1 MMNLYNLVDYSLFR
15 KYNSNVQYYF
25 NLFYYV
31 LKAGKKMELFRL
43 IAGVV
48 IFIITFY
55 FIITEKYPKSIV
67 SMIGAGLMVI
77 TKVLSEHEAL
87 SIIGHNLEILFLLM
101 GMMMI
106 VEIMSETG
114 IFQWVAI
121 KIAQLVRGNPVKI
134 LVFISIITALFS
146 AVLDNVTTILLVVP
160 VTIFLAKRLEVDP
173 KPFVLLQIFSSN
185 IGGTA
190 TMIGD
195 PPNLIIASLS
205 GLDFNDFI
213 INLGPIIVINMTVL
227 LGSAVWYFK
236 DKLQV
241 SNELK
246 AGIMELSLE
255 RTIKDKK
262 LLIQS
267 LAVFLVVIIGFLTNA
282 VSEFGLAII
291 AILGASLLLFLSKK
305 KPDEI
310 FSKIEWDTLFF
321 FGGLF
326 ILVEGLENLGII
338 AKLSE
343 FLLVLTNKNVHIAS
357 PLILIMS
364 TILSPIIGSIPHA
377 LSFGKILVGIIG
389 EFHGNRQS
397 LWWAL
402 TLGACLGGNMTI
414 VGAAAN
420 IVGAAVAK
428 KGGIEITFMEF
439 FKWGLIVVGESTILS
454 LIYLYVRY

>member
-1 MMNLYNLVDYSLFR
+1 METLRLVL
-15 KYNSNVQYYF
+15 
-25 NLFYYV
+25 
-31 LKAGKKMELFRL
+31 
-43 IAGVV
+43 GVA
-48 IFIITFY
+48 IFIVTFY

-67 SMIGAGLMVI
+67 TMIGAGLMVI
-77 TKVLSEHEAL
+77 LKILNEKEAL
-87 SIIGHNLEILFLLM
+87 HIIGSNLEILFLLM

-106 VEIMSETG
+106 VELMSETG

-121 KIAQLVRGNPVKI
+121 KIAQLVRGNPIKI
-134 LVFISIITALFS
+134 MVFISVITALFS
-146 AVLDNVTTILLVVP
+146 AMLDNVTTILLVVP
-160 VTIFLAKRLEVDP
+160 ITIFLARRLEVDP

-195 PPNLIIASLS
+195 PPNLIIASL
-205 GLDFNDFI
+205 GHLTFNDFLMNLTPVII
-213 INLGPIIVINMTVL
+213 INMIVL
-227 LGSAVWYFK
+227 LGSAIWYFK
-236 DKLQV
+236 DKLEV

-246 AGIMELSLE
+246 AGIMELSLD

-267 LAVFLVVIIGFLTNA
+267 IVIFSIVIIGFLTNA

-291 AILGASLLLFLSKK
+291 ALLGAAILIFLSKK
-305 KPDEI
+305 TPEEVFD
-310 FSKIEWDTLFF
+310 KIEWDTLFF

-326 ILVEGLENLGII
+326 VLVEGVEHLGII
-338 AKLSE
+338 SKLSE
-343 FLLVLTNKNVHIAS
+343 FLLVLTNKNLEIAS
-357 PLILIMS
+357 PLVLIVS

-377 LSFGKILVGIIG
+377 LSFGKILAGILG
-389 EFHGNRQS
+389 EFSGNTQA

-402 TLGACLGGNMTI
+402 ALGACLGGNMTI

-428 KGGIEITFMEF
+428 KGGIEISFGEF
-439 FKWGLIVVGESTILS
+439 FKWGLIVVAQSTIIS
-454 LIYLYVRY
+454 LIYLYLRY

>member
-213 INLGPIIVINMTVL
+213 INLGPIIVINMAVL

-267 LAVFLVVIIGFLTNA
+267 LTVFLVVIIGFLTNA

-389 EFHGNRQS
+389 EFHGNTQS

-420 IVGAAVAK
+420 IVGAAVTK

>member
-1 MMNLYNLVDYSLFR
+1 MMKLYNLVDYSLFR

-213 INLGPIIVINMTVL
+213 INLGPIIVINMAVL

-267 LAVFLVVIIGFLTNA
+267 LTVFLVVIIGFLTNA

-389 EFHGNRQS
+389 EFHGNTQS

>member
-1 MMNLYNLVDYSLFR
+1 
-15 KYNSNVQYYF
+15 
-25 NLFYYV
+25 
-31 LKAGKKMELFRL
+31 MELFRL

-213 INLGPIIVINMTVL
+213 INLGPIIVINMAVL

-389 EFHGNRQS
+389 EFHGNTQS

-414 VGAAAN
+414 VGTAAN